1 MITSVPVILIS
12 CNLLEQVKQKY
23 AYGIL
28 KGNPEG
34 NKPLGR
40 TKHKWMDN
48 IKTGPR
54 ELEWGG
60 MDWNHLAMDKD
71 Q

>member
-1 MITSVPVILIS
+1 
-12 CNLLEQVKQKY
+12 
-23 AYGIL
+23 
-28 KGNPEG
+28 
-34 NKPLGR
+34 
-40 TKHKWMDN
+40 MDN

-71 Q
+71 QWRAPMNSVINLLVP